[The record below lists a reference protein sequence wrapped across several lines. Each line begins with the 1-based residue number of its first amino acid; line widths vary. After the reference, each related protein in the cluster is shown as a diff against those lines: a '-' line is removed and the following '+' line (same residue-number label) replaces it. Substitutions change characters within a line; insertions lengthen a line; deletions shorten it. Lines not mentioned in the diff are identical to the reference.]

1 MKMVILKS
9 VFLLIIFSNHIFAK
23 DFDDLFKISIEIK
36 NENIENSIDRAFND
50 LVFRLIGY
58 EDLEKA
64 KIIKGNFNS
73 KDFLTRYAVVR
84 NNDSNFL
91 QASFEEDIVM
101 SQFIENGINFI
112 GRNRPIIFLDIQIDN
127 GFDKPFK
134 IESIP
139 YETKLESSIKRIFD
153 DISEK
158 RGLFFEFPQ
167 NTINLDNKNYFF
179 ENENDNDFDQ
189 YKYDYLES
197 LIISRSGINNWSISY
212 KDQIS
217 FFENIDDVTERIR
230 FLFQNLSIDYLSDF
244 ILDNSE
250 RRLMMKVTKVSSAE
264 HLDNLLDALDKMIS
278 IKEYSIKSFQQNE
291 ISFSLTIFGTEDQFK
306 KSVQTHKDFSI
317 ESTATELIQASLN
330 SIWSII

>member
-1 MKMVILKS
+1 MVILKS

-23 DFDDLFKISIEIK
+23 DFDDLFKITVEIK
-36 NENIENSIDRAFND
+36 NENIENSIDRAFNN

-64 KIIKGNFNS
+64 KIIKGNFDS
-73 KDFLTRYAVVR
+73 KDFLSRYAVVR

-112 GRNRPIIFLDIQIDN
+112 GRNRPIVFLDIQIDN

-139 YETKLESSIKRIFD
+139 YETRLESSIKRIFD

-179 ENENDNDFDQ
+179 DNENDNDFDQ

-217 FFENIDDVTERIR
+217 FFENIDEISGSIR
-230 FLFQNLSIDYLSDF
+230 FLFENLSTDYLSDF
-244 ILDNSE
+244 VLDNSE
-250 RRLMMKVTKVSSAE
+250 RKLMMMVSKVSSAE
-264 HLDNLLDALDKMIS
+264 HLDNLLEALDKMIS

-306 KSVQTHKDFSI
+306 KSVQSHKDFSI
-317 ESTATELIQASLN
+317 EGTATEIIQASLN
-330 SIWSII
+330 SI

>member
-1 MKMVILKS
+1 MKIVILKS

-23 DFDDLFKISIEIK
+23 DFNDLFKITIEIK
-36 NENIENSIDRAFND
+36 NENIENSIDRAFNN

-64 KIIKGNFNS
+64 KMIKGNFDS
-73 KDFLTRYAVVR
+73 KDFLRRYAVVR
-84 NNDSNFL
+84 NNESNFL
-91 QASFEEDIVM
+91 QALFEEDIVM
-101 SQFIENGINFI
+101 SQFIDNGISFI

-139 YETKLESSIKRIFD
+139 YETRLESSIKRIFD

-167 NTINLDNKNYFF
+167 NTISLEKKDYFF
-179 ENENDNDFDQ
+179 ESKDDNEYEQ
-189 YKYDYLES
+189 YKYDYFES
-197 LIISRSGINNWSISY
+197 FIISRSGINNWSISY

-217 FFENIDDVTERIR
+217 FFKNTDEIIGKIR
-230 FLFQNLSIDYLSDF
+230 LLFEDLSTDYLSNF
-244 ILDNSE
+244 ILDSSE
-250 RRLMMKVTKVSSAE
+250 RKLMMKVTKVSSAE

-278 IKEYSIKSFQQNE
+278 IKEYSIKSFQQDE
-291 ISFSLTIFGTEDQFK
+291 IAFSLTIFGTEDQFK

-317 ESTATELIQASLN
+317 ESSATELIRASLN
-330 SIWSII
+330 

>member
-1 MKMVILKS
+1 MVILKS

-50 LVFRLIGY
+50 LVFRLMGY

-139 YETKLESSIKRIFD
+139 YETRLESSIKRIFD
-153 DISEK
+153 DISKK

-179 ENENDNDFDQ
+179 ENENDNEFDQ

-330 SIWSII
+330 SI

>member
-1 MKMVILKS
+1 MVILKS
-9 VFLLIIFSNHIFAK
+9 VFLIIIFSNHIFAK

-101 SQFIENGINFI
+101 SQFIDNGINFI

-139 YETKLESSIKRIFD
+139 YETRLESSIKRIFD
-153 DISEK
+153 DISKK

-179 ENENDNDFDQ
+179 ENANDNEFDQ

-330 SIWSII
+330 SI

>member
-1 MKMVILKS
+1 MKIVIVKS
-9 VFLLIIFSNHIFAK
+9 IFLLIIFSNHIFAK

-64 KIIKGNFNS
+64 KIIKGNFSS

-139 YETKLESSIKRIFD
+139 YETRLESSIKRIFD
-153 DISEK
+153 DISKK

-179 ENENDNDFDQ
+179 ENENDNEFDQ

-250 RRLMMKVTKVSSAE
+250 RRLIMKVTKVSSAE

-330 SIWSII
+330 SI

>member
-1 MKMVILKS
+1 MVILKS

-139 YETKLESSIKRIFD
+139 YETRLESSIKRIFD
-153 DISEK
+153 DISKK

-179 ENENDNDFDQ
+179 ENENDNEFDQ

-306 KSVQTHKDFSI
+306 ESVQTHKDFSI

-330 SIWSII
+330 SI

>member
-1 MKMVILKS
+1 MVILKS

-23 DFDDLFKISIEIK
+23 DFDDLFKITIEIK

-58 EDLEKA
+58 ESLDKA
-64 KIIKGNFNS
+64 KMIKGNFDS
-73 KDFLTRYAVVR
+73 KDFLSRYAVVR

-101 SQFIENGINFI
+101 SQFIDNGINFI

-139 YETKLESSIKRIFD
+139 YETRLESTIKRIFD

-179 ENENDNDFDQ
+179 ENENGNDFDQ

-330 SIWSII
+330 SI

>member
-1 MKMVILKS
+1 MKVVIVKS
-9 VFLLIIFSNHIFAK
+9 VFLLIIFSNQIFAK
-23 DFDDLFKISIEIK
+23 DFDNLFKITTEIK
-36 NENIENSIDRAFND
+36 NENIENSIDHAFND

-64 KIIKGNFNS
+64 KMIKGDFDS
-73 KDFLTRYAVVR
+73 KDFLIRYAVLR
-84 NNDSNFL
+84 KNESNFL

-101 SQFIENGINFI
+101 SQFIENGISFV
-112 GRNRPIIFLDIQIDN
+112 GRNRPIVFLDIQIDN

-139 YETKLESSIKRIFD
+139 YETRLESSIKMIFD

-158 RGLFFEFPQ
+158 RGIFFEFPQ
-167 NTINLDNKNYFF
+167 NTISLDKKKYSF
-179 ENENDNDFDQ
+179 ESASDNDFNQ

-197 LIISRSGINNWSISY
+197 LIILRSGINNWSISY

-230 FLFQNLSIDYLSDF
+230 FLFEDLSEDYLSDF
-244 ILDNSE
+244 VLDNSE
-250 RRLMMKVTKVSSAE
+250 RKLMMKVTKVSSAE

-278 IKEYSIKSFQQNE
+278 IKEYSIKSFQHDE
-291 ISFSLTIFGTEDQFK
+291 IAFSLTIFGTEDQFK

-317 ESTATELIQASLN
+317 ESMATELIRASLN
-330 SIWSII
+330 

>member
-1 MKMVILKS
+1 MVILKS

-84 NNDSNFL
+84 NNGSNFL

-139 YETKLESSIKRIFD
+139 YETRLESSIKRIFD
-153 DISEK
+153 DISKK

-179 ENENDNDFDQ
+179 ENENDNSFDQ

-330 SIWSII
+330 SI

>member
-1 MKMVILKS
+1 MVILKS
-9 VFLLIIFSNHIFAK
+9 VLLLIIFSNHIFAK

-139 YETKLESSIKRIFD
+139 YEARLESSIKKIFD

-167 NTINLDNKNYFF
+167 NTINIDNKNYFF
-179 ENENDNDFDQ
+179 DNDNYNDFDQ

-250 RRLMMKVTKVSSAE
+250 RRLMMKVTKVYSAE

-330 SIWSII
+330 SI

>member
-1 MKMVILKS
+1 MVILKS

-112 GRNRPIIFLDIQIDN
+112 GRNRPIIFLDIQFDN

-139 YETKLESSIKRIFD
+139 YETRLESSIKRIFD
-153 DISEK
+153 DISKK

-179 ENENDNDFDQ
+179 ENANDNEFDQ

-330 SIWSII
+330 SI

>member
-1 MKMVILKS
+1 MKIVILKS
-9 VFLLIIFSNHIFAK
+9 VFLLIIFSNQIFAK
-23 DFDDLFKISIEIK
+23 DFDNLFKITIEIK

-139 YETKLESSIKRIFD
+139 YETRLESSIKRIFD
-153 DISEK
+153 DISQK

-179 ENENDNDFDQ
+179 ENENDNEFDQ

-212 KDQIS
+212 KDQVS
-217 FFENIDDVTERIR
+217 FFENIDDVTGRIR

-250 RRLMMKVTKVSSAE
+250 RKLMMKVTKVSSAE

-306 KSVQTHKDFSI
+306 LSVQAHKDFSI
-317 ESTATELIQASLN
+317 ESIATGLIQASLN
-330 SIWSII
+330 SI

>member
-1 MKMVILKS
+1 MVILKS

-139 YETKLESSIKRIFD
+139 YETRLESSIKRIFD

-230 FLFQNLSIDYLSDF
+230 FLFQNLSSEYLSDF

-330 SIWSII
+330 SI

>member
-1 MKMVILKS
+1 MVILKS

-58 EDLEKA
+58 EDFEKA

-112 GRNRPIIFLDIQIDN
+112 GRNRHIIFLDIQIDN

-139 YETKLESSIKRIFD
+139 YETRLESSIKRIFD
-153 DISEK
+153 DISKK

-179 ENENDNDFDQ
+179 DNENDNDFDQ

-330 SIWSII
+330 SI

>member
-1 MKMVILKS
+1 MKMAILKS
-9 VFLLIIFSNHIFAK
+9 VFLLIIFSNYIFAK
-23 DFDDLFKISIEIK
+23 DFDDLFKITIEIK
-36 NENIENSIDRAFND
+36 SENIENSIDRAFND

-64 KIIKGNFNS
+64 KMIKGNFDS
-73 KDFLTRYAVVR
+73 KDFLSRYAVVR
-84 NNDSNFL
+84 NNDTNFI

-139 YETKLESSIKRIFD
+139 YETRLESSIKGIFD

-179 ENENDNDFDQ
+179 EDENDNDFDQ

-217 FFENIDDVTERIR
+217 FFENIDDVSGRIR
-230 FLFQNLSIDYLSDF
+230 FLFENLSIDYLSDF
-244 ILDNSE
+244 VLDNSE
-250 RRLMMKVTKVSSAE
+250 RKLMMKVTKVSSAE

-330 SIWSII
+330 SIWSVI

>member
-1 MKMVILKS
+1 MVILKS

-73 KDFLTRYAVVR
+73 KDFLARYAVVR

-139 YETKLESSIKRIFD
+139 YETRLESSIKRIFD
-153 DISEK
+153 DISKK

-179 ENENDNDFDQ
+179 ENENDNEFDQ

-330 SIWSII
+330 SI

>member
-1 MKMVILKS
+1 MVILKS

-91 QASFEEDIVM
+91 QASFEEDIVI

-139 YETKLESSIKRIFD
+139 YETRLESSIKRIFD

-167 NTINLDNKNYFF
+167 NTINLDNENYFF
-179 ENENDNDFDQ
+179 DNENDNDFDQ

-217 FFENIDDVTERIR
+217 FFENIDEISGSIR
-230 FLFQNLSIDYLSDF
+230 FLFENLSIDYLSDF
-244 ILDNSE
+244 VLDNSE
-250 RRLMMKVTKVSSAE
+250 RKLLMTVTKVSSAE
-264 HLDNLLDALDKMIS
+264 HLDKLLEALDKMIS
-278 IKEYSIKSFQQNE
+278 IKEYSIKSFKQNE

-306 KSVQTHKDFSI
+306 NSVQTHKDFSI
-317 ESTATELIQASLN
+317 ESTATEIIQASLN
-330 SIWSII
+330 SI

>member
-1 MKMVILKS
+1 MVILKS

-23 DFDDLFKISIEIK
+23 DFDDLFKITIEIK

-64 KIIKGNFNS
+64 KIIKGNFDS
-73 KDFLTRYAVVR
+73 KDFLSRYAVVR

-139 YETKLESSIKRIFD
+139 YETRLESSIKRIFD

-167 NTINLDNKNYFF
+167 NTINLDNENYFF
-179 ENENDNDFDQ
+179 DNENDNDFDQ

-217 FFENIDDVTERIR
+217 FFENIDEISGSIR
-230 FLFQNLSIDYLSDF
+230 FLFENLSIDYLSDF
-244 ILDNSE
+244 VLDNSE
-250 RRLMMKVTKVSSAE
+250 RKLMMMVTKVSSAE
-264 HLDNLLDALDKMIS
+264 HLDNLLEALDKMIS

-317 ESTATELIQASLN
+317 ESTATEIIQASLN
-330 SIWSII
+330 SI

>member
-1 MKMVILKS
+1 MVILKS

-139 YETKLESSIKRIFD
+139 YETSLESSIKRIFD

-179 ENENDNDFDQ
+179 DNENDSNFDQ

-291 ISFSLTIFGTEDQFK
+291 ISFSLTIFGSEDQFK

-330 SIWSII
+330 SI

>member
-1 MKMVILKS
+1 MVILKS

-139 YETKLESSIKRIFD
+139 YETRLESSIKRIFD

-167 NTINLDNKNYFF
+167 NTINLDNKDYFF
-179 ENENDNDFDQ
+179 DSENYNDFDQ

-197 LIISRSGINNWSISY
+197 LTISRSGINNWSISY

-217 FFENIDDVTERIR
+217 FFENIDEITERIR
-230 FLFQNLSIDYLSDF
+230 LLFENLSIDYLSDF
-244 ILDNSE
+244 VLDNSE
-250 RRLMMKVTKVSSAE
+250 RKLMMTVSKVSSAE
-264 HLDNLLDALDKMIS
+264 HLDNLLEALDKMIS

-317 ESTATELIQASLN
+317 ESTATEIIKASLN
-330 SIWSII
+330 SI

>member
-1 MKMVILKS
+1 MVILKS

-23 DFDDLFKISIEIK
+23 DFDDLFKITIEIK

-64 KIIKGNFNS
+64 KIIKGNFDS

-91 QASFEEDIVM
+91 QASFEEDIIM

-127 GFDKPFK
+127 GFDRPFK

-139 YETKLESSIKRIFD
+139 YETRLESSIKRIFD
-153 DISEK
+153 DISKK

-179 ENENDNDFDQ
+179 ENENDNEFDQ

-217 FFENIDDVTERIR
+217 FFKNIDDVTERIR

-330 SIWSII
+330 SI

>member
-1 MKMVILKS
+1 MVILKS

-64 KIIKGNFNS
+64 KMIKGNFES

-139 YETKLESSIKRIFD
+139 YETRLESSIKRIFD

-330 SIWSII
+330 SI

>member
-1 MKMVILKS
+1 MRI
-9 VFLLIIFSNHIFAK
+9 N
-23 DFDDLFKISIEIK
+23 DE
-36 NENIENSIDRAFND
+36 SIDKNIDRSFNH
-50 LVFRLIGY
+50 LVFRLLGY
-58 EDLEKA
+58 QDLQKA
-64 KIIKGNFNS
+64 KMLKGNYDS
-73 KDFLTRYAVVR
+73 KDFLYNYSVI
-84 NNDSNFL
+84 NIDGSKFL
-91 QASFEEDIVM
+91 QASFDEEIVIN
-101 SQFIENGINFI
+101 QFIQNEFSFI
-112 GRNRPIIFLDIQIDN
+112 GRNRPVIFLDIQIDN
-127 GFDKPFK
+127 GFSKPFK

-139 YETKLESSIKRIFD
+139 YETKLESSIQRIFD
-153 DISEK
+153 DISQK

-167 NTINLDNKNYFF
+167 NTIKLDNKAYFF
-179 ENENDNDFDQ
+179 DNDNDNGFDQ
-189 YKYDYLES
+189 YKYDYFES

-291 ISFSLTIFGTEDQFK
+291 ISFSLIIFGTEDQFK

-317 ESTATELIQASLN
+317 ERTATGLIHASLN
-330 SIWSII
+330 SI

>member
-1 MKMVILKS
+1 MVILKS

-139 YETKLESSIKRIFD
+139 YETRLESSIKRIFD

-167 NTINLDNKNYFF
+167 NTINLDNENYFF
-179 ENENDNDFDQ
+179 DNENDNDFDQ

-306 KSVQTHKDFSI
+306 LSVQAHKDFSI

-330 SIWSII
+330 SI

>member
-1 MKMVILKS
+1 MVILKS

-139 YETKLESSIKRIFD
+139 YETRLESSIKRIFD
-153 DISEK
+153 DISKK

-179 ENENDNDFDQ
+179 ENENDNEFDQ

-230 FLFQNLSIDYLSDF
+230 FLFQNLSTDYLSDF

-250 RRLMMKVTKVSSAE
+250 RKLVMKVTKVSSAE

-330 SIWSII
+330 SI

>member
-1 MKMVILKS
+1 MVILKS

-36 NENIENSIDRAFND
+36 KENIENSIDRAFND

-64 KIIKGNFNS
+64 KIIKGNFSS

-139 YETKLESSIKRIFD
+139 YETRLESSIKRIFD
-153 DISEK
+153 DISKK

-244 ILDNSE
+244 ILENSE

-278 IKEYSIKSFQQNE
+278 IKEYSIKSFQENE
-291 ISFSLTIFGTEDQFK
+291 ISISLTIFGTEDQFK

-330 SIWSII
+330 SI

>member
-1 MKMVILKS
+1 MVILKS

-64 KIIKGNFNS
+64 KIIKGNFDS

-139 YETKLESSIKRIFD
+139 YETRLESSIKRIFD
-153 DISEK
+153 DISKK

-317 ESTATELIQASLN
+317 ESSATKLIKASLN
-330 SIWSII
+330 SI

>member
-1 MKMVILKS
+1 MVILKS

-139 YETKLESSIKRIFD
+139 YETRLESSIKRIFD
-153 DISEK
+153 DISKK

-179 ENENDNDFDQ
+179 ENENDNEFDQ

-291 ISFSLTIFGTEDQFK
+291 ISFSLTIFGSEDQFK
-306 KSVQTHKDFSI
+306 QSVQAHKDFSI

-330 SIWSII
+330 SI

>member
-1 MKMVILKS
+1 MKIVILKS
-9 VFLLIIFSNHIFAK
+9 ILILIIFSNHIFAK

-50 LVFRLIGY
+50 LVYRLIGY

-73 KDFLTRYAVVR
+73 KDFLTKYAVVR
-84 NNDSNFL
+84 NNDSNYL
-91 QASFEEDIVM
+91 EASFEEEIVM
-101 SQFIENGINFI
+101 SQFIENDINFI

-139 YETKLESSIKRIFD
+139 YETRLESSIKRIFD
-153 DISEK
+153 DISKK

-291 ISFSLTIFGTEDQFK
+291 ISFSLTIFGTEGQFK
-306 KSVQTHKDFSI
+306 QSVQAHKDFSI
-317 ESTATELIQASLN
+317 ESTSTELIQASLN
-330 SIWSII
+330 SI

>member
-1 MKMVILKS
+1 MVILKS

-64 KIIKGNFNS
+64 KIIKGNFDS
-73 KDFLTRYAVVR
+73 KDFLSRYAVVR

-127 GFDKPFK
+127 GFDRPFK

-139 YETKLESSIKRIFD
+139 YETRLESSIKRIFD
-153 DISEK
+153 DISKK

-250 RRLMMKVTKVSSAE
+250 RSLMMKVTKVSSAE

-330 SIWSII
+330 SI

>member
-1 MKMVILKS
+1 MKIVILKS

-23 DFDDLFKISIEIK
+23 DFDDLFKITVEIK
-36 NENIENSIDRAFND
+36 NENIENSIDRAFNN

-64 KIIKGNFNS
+64 KIIKGNFDS
-73 KDFLTRYAVVR
+73 KDFLSRYAVVR

-112 GRNRPIIFLDIQIDN
+112 GRNRPIVFLDIQIDN

-139 YETKLESSIKRIFD
+139 YETRLESSIKRIFD

-179 ENENDNDFDQ
+179 DNENDNDFDQ

-217 FFENIDDVTERIR
+217 FFENIDEISGSIR
-230 FLFQNLSIDYLSDF
+230 FLFENLSIDYLSEF
-244 ILDNSE
+244 VLDNSE
-250 RRLMMKVTKVSSAE
+250 RKLMMMVTKVSSAE
-264 HLDNLLDALDKMIS
+264 HLDNLLEALDKMIS
-278 IKEYSIKSFQQNE
+278 IKEYSIKSFQHNE

-306 KSVQTHKDFSI
+306 NSVQAHKDFSI
-317 ESTATELIQASLN
+317 ESTASEIIQASLN
-330 SIWSII
+330 SI

>member
-1 MKMVILKS
+1 MVILKS

-64 KIIKGNFNS
+64 KIIKGNYNS
-73 KDFLTRYAVVR
+73 KDFLARYAVVR

-139 YETKLESSIKRIFD
+139 YETRLESSIKRIFD
-153 DISEK
+153 DISKK

-330 SIWSII
+330 SI

>member
-1 MKMVILKS
+1 MVILKS

-23 DFDDLFKISIEIK
+23 DFDDLFKITIEIK

-64 KIIKGNFNS
+64 KIIKGNFDS
-73 KDFLTRYAVVR
+73 KDFLSRYAVVR

-139 YETKLESSIKRIFD
+139 YETRLESSIKRIFD

-179 ENENDNDFDQ
+179 DNENDNDFDQ

-217 FFENIDDVTERIR
+217 FFENIDEISGSIR
-230 FLFQNLSIDYLSDF
+230 FLFENLSIDYLSDF
-244 ILDNSE
+244 VLDNSE
-250 RRLMMKVTKVSSAE
+250 RKLMMMVTKVSSAE
-264 HLDNLLDALDKMIS
+264 HLDNLLEALDKMIS

-306 KSVQTHKDFSI
+306 NSVQTHKDFSI
-317 ESTATELIQASLN
+317 ESTATEIIQASLN
-330 SIWSII
+330 SI

>member
-1 MKMVILKS
+1 MKIVILKS

-139 YETKLESSIKRIFD
+139 YETRLESSIKRIFD
-153 DISEK
+153 DISKK

-179 ENENDNDFDQ
+179 DNENDNDFDQ

-330 SIWSII
+330 SI

>member
-1 MKMVILKS
+1 MAILKS
-9 VFLLIIFSNHIFAK
+9 VFLLIIFSNDIFAK
-23 DFDDLFKISIEIK
+23 DFDDLFEITIEIK

-64 KIIKGNFNS
+64 KIIKGNFDS
-73 KDFLTRYAVVR
+73 KDFLSRYAVVR

-139 YETKLESSIKRIFD
+139 YETSLESSIKRIFD

-179 ENENDNDFDQ
+179 DNENDNDFDQ

-197 LIISRSGINNWSISY
+197 LNISRSGINNWSISY

-217 FFENIDDVTERIR
+217 FFENIDEITGRIR
-230 FLFQNLSIDYLSDF
+230 FLFENLSIDYLSDF
-244 ILDNSE
+244 VLDNSE
-250 RRLMMKVTKVSSAE
+250 RKLMMTVTKVSSAE
-264 HLDNLLDALDKMIS
+264 HLDNLLEALDKMIS

-317 ESTATELIQASLN
+317 ESTATEIIQASLN
-330 SIWSII
+330 SI